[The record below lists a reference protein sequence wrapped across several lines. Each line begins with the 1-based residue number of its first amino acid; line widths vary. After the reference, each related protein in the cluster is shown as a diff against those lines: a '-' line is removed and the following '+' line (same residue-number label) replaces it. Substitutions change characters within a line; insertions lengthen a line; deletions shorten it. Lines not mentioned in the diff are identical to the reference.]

1 MPRSPKSPAPA
12 KPSPPAAGTVN
23 FPAVFLVPRTHCP
36 ITGELIRL
44 LEVGQERNWIG
55 VTSLWTTR
63 VFQTR
68 EQLVRAL
75 SHSVGMEPAF
85 KKSEISVVR
94 AEGEPPPSN
103 DPAEE

>member
-1 MPRSPKSPAPA
+1 MPPSPKAPAPK
-12 KPSPPAAGTVN
+12 KPSAAVGAVS
-23 FPAVFLVPRTHCP
+23 FPAVFSVPRTHCP

-44 LEVGQERNWIG
+44 LEVGAERNWIG

-85 KKSEISVVR
+85 KKTEISVVR

>member
-1 MPRSPKSPAPA
+1 MPRSPKSPAQA
-12 KPSPPAAGTVN
+12 KPGPVAGVVS
-23 FPAVFLVPRTHCP
+23 FPASFSAPRTHCP

-44 LEVGQERNWIG
+44 LEVGKERNWIG

-75 SHSVGMEPAF
+75 SHSVGMEPSF